1 MKTLIVYDSTG
12 KEIFSQGGFPYE
24 PIAEIKALQ
33 ADIPENKL
41 LKGVDIKTG
50 EPILEDIP
58 KSQMELLQEEL
69 AQNTKEMAKKDLAIE
84 QLQKDLADLTKQIAL
99 GGNV

>member
-1 MKTLIVYDSTG
+1 MKTLIIYDNTGYILMQQTGSYRVPEGGVQYLEIEISTG
-12 KEIFSQGGFPYE
+12 KMVKSI
-24 PIAEIKALQ
+24 
-33 ADIPENKL
+33 N
-41 LKGVDIKTG
+41 VDKK
-50 EPILEDIP
+50 EAILEDIP

-84 QLQKDLADLTKQIAL
+84 QLQKDLADLTKQIAN

>member
-1 MKTLIVYDSTG
+1 MKNLIVYDSTG
-12 KEIFSQGGFPYE
+12 NAFFVQEGTFYE
-24 PIAEIKALQ
+24 PQGEIKALQ
-33 ADIPENKL
+33 ADIPDNKL

-50 EPILEDIP
+50 QPILEDIP
-58 KSQMELLQEEL
+58 KSQIELLQEEL
-69 AQNTKEMAKKDLAIE
+69 AQNTKEIAKKDLAIE